1 MDNQH
6 RAMTGA
12 QTMDMSTDQGLRTF
26 MLGVYNHMIV
36 AMGITGAVAFFFS
49 QSPQLMKAVFSTP
62 LGFVVMFAPLG
73 FVFFLA
79 ARVNKMSPSAA
90 RLTFYIFAAVMGVSL
105 STIFMRYTGMAIAQ
119 IFFMTAAMF
128 GALSLWGYT
137 TKKDISGWGS
147 FLFMGVIGIII
158 ASIVNIFL
166 GSSAIQFAVSVLGL
180 LIFAG
185 LTAYDTQRLKQSYYI
200 LAGDVAMAARV
211 SIMGALSLYLN
222 FLNMFLFMLSLFG
235 GGRN

>member
-6 RAMTGA
+6 RTFAGA

-26 MLGVYNHMIV
+26 MLGIYNHMIV
-36 AMGITGAVAFFFS
+36 AMGITGFVAFFFS
-49 QSPQLMKAVFSTP
+49 QSAQLMKAAFTAP
-62 LGFVVMFAPLG
+62 LSYVVMFAPLG

-90 RLTFYIFAAVMGVSL
+90 RMTFYIFSAVMGVSL
-105 STIFMRYTGMAIAQ
+105 STIFLVYTGMAIAQ

-147 FLFMGVIGIII
+147 FLFMGLIGIII
-158 ASIVNIFL
+158 ASIVNLFL
-166 GSSAIQFAVSVLGL
+166 GSSAIEFAVSVLGL

-185 LTAYDTQRLKQSYYI
+185 LTAYDTQRLKHSYYQ
-200 LAGDVAMAARV
+200 LAGDATMAARV

-222 FLNMFLFMLSLFG
+222 FLNMFLFLLSLFG
-235 GGRN
+235 GRD